1 MVKFFESSKIFF
13 KSTIHRSFGKIYRE
27 YDEKCFNVASLINF
41 IVFIDAT
48 LKSSIEKT
56 ETTTPCP
63 HEIFYKVYFDV
74 FPWHKG
80 YLYIDWID
88 MMYYNMYLQYQ
99 STTKKSAR
107 HHIVTKTFLVWRA
120 HRKLLRISF
129 PHMKVKSL
137 VTSNMKSFKMNLK
150 FKMNTGKTTF
160 FRNQSKIFNLSI
172 KNIRPKLILLLQS

>member
-1 MVKFFESSKIFF
+1 MVNFFEISKIFF
-13 KSTIHRSFGKIYRE
+13 RSTIHRSFGKIFRE

-48 LKSSIEKT
+48 LKSLIAKL
-56 ETTTPCP
+56 
-63 HEIFYKVYFDV
+63 KQQNLVLMRYFIRFILMF

-120 HRKLLRISF
+120 HRKMLRISF

-137 VTSNMKSFKMNLK
+137 VTSNMKSFKTNLK